1 MRQPSLLR
9 RYILF
14 FCGVL
19 CAALGIALITLAGM
33 GTSAVSSL
41 SYVLTFVFPGLS
53 LGVFTF
59 LVNCTMLVGQVL
71 LLRHRFQS
79 IQLLQI
85 PATLL
90 FSVCIDLWTEL
101 LAPLVPESYGA
112 RWVVLLLGC
121 LSLGLG
127 VALEVLP
134 NVLILPCEGFVR
146 TVSQV
151 FGWDF
156 GKTKTGYDLAM
167 VSAAALLSYLSL
179 TFCFLA
185 ALGGCEP
192 QLTSHAGAN
201 LRIGNDNA
209 FLIQVISQCLP
220 YIGYPRSLNALRC
233 VNDAAQAA
241 R

>member
-112 RWVVLLLGC
+112 RWGVLLLGC

-134 NVLILPCEGFVR
+134 NVLILPCEGLSEPPAR
-146 TVSQV
+146 YSA
-151 FGWDF
+151 GIL
-156 GKTKTGYDLAM
+156 GRPRPAM
-167 VSAAALLSYLSL
+167 IWLWCRQPPCSPISAWGPSAA
-179 TFCFLA
+179 C
-185 ALGGCEP
+185 GRG
-192 QLTSHAGAN
+192 Q
-201 LRIGNDNA
+201 
-209 FLIQVISQCLP
+209 
-220 YIGYPRSLNALRC
+220 
-233 VNDAAQAA
+233 
-241 R
+241 